1 LCGAVRPDEGDLF
14 LDGQPARFNTP
25 RQARSAGISVVYQDL
40 ALVEGRDVSHNMFLG
55 TLPVRGPVVDRSLMD
70 RVSAEI
76 MGELAK
82 NPPSVRTAVSLLS
95 GGQRQLVAIG
105 RAVRER
111 SRLIFLDEPTA
122 ALGVHESQ
130 HVLEILRA
138 LRDNRGI
145 SIAVISHNLEHVFS
159 LADRIVIMRRGRIV
173 GERRRAES
181 TTSDIVALITGA
193 VGADVA
199 P

>member
-1 LCGAVRPDEGDLF
+1 
-14 LDGQPARFNTP
+14 
-25 RQARSAGISVVYQDL
+25 
-40 ALVEGRDVSHNMFLG
+40 
-55 TLPVRGPVVDRSLMD
+55 
-70 RVSAEI
+70 
-76 MGELAK
+76 
-82 NPPSVRTAVSLLS
+82 VSLLS